1 MKLGLQT
8 VTIVSMFLLTLLLD
22 LKIFAFLSFFNLIPK
37 VVNDTWLLFYVLSV
51 LPCFY
56 AGYLSFLWFCDDNKE
71 TRKYLSQSMLIQA
84 LCALLQVAAS
94 FLKFINLG
102 GAFGL
107 LFNAMTTILYTYWY
121 AVSKRYERA

>member
-37 VVNDTWLLFYVLSV
+37 VVNDTWLLFYMVSV

-56 AGYLSFLWFCDDNKE
+56 AGYLSFLWFCDDTKE
-71 TRKYLSQSMLIQA
+71 TRKSLSNSMLIQS
-84 LCALLQVAAS
+84 LCALMQVAAS
-94 FLKFINLG
+94 FLKWINLG

-107 LFNAMTTILYTYWY
+107 FFNVVTTILYTYWY
-121 AVSKRYERA
+121 AVAKRYECA